1 MTLQCDIYKEFSPDH
16 ALLWTMASASKRQ
29 CVDLIPTDE
38 VLERFSNDEDSAEGM
53 ESGEES
59 DLDRQLENETGESR

>member
-29 CVDLIPTDE
+29 RVDLISAEE
-38 VLERFSNDEDSAEGM
+38 VLERIFNNEDSAEGM
-53 ESGEES
+53 DSGEES

>member
-1 MTLQCDIYKEFSPDH
+1 
-16 ALLWTMASASKRQ
+16 MASASKRQ
-29 CVDLIPTDE
+29 RIDLIPTDE
-38 VLERFSNDEDSAEGM
+38 VLERFFNDEDSAEGM

>member
-1 MTLQCDIYKEFSPDH
+1 
-16 ALLWTMASASKRQ
+16 MASASKRSR
-29 CVDLIPTDE
+29 VDLTPLDE
-38 VLERFSNDEDSAEGM
+38 ALERIFNEEDSADGM